1 MENNQKEIV
10 LLKDLGMLSPKETS
24 NYKKRYGL
32 YKCFCGSEFKAQA
45 KSIKSKHTKS
55 CGCIGT
61 SNKHN
66 LTHHRLYKTWLG
78 MMQRCNNPKQISYK
92 YYGAKGIKVCNKWL
106 DINNFIED
114 MYPSFQEGLT
124 IDRIDVN
131 GNYEPS
137 NCRWVDSFV
146 QLRNTRKLQKNN
158 TSGYRGVYFDK
169 YANKWSVIIGVNKKK
184 IKIGYFKTAE
194 EGARAYDKYV
204 IDNNLE
210 HPTNFK
216 REDK

>member
-10 LLKDLGMLSPKETS
+10 LLRDLGMLSPKETS

-131 GNYEPS
+131 GNYEPT
-137 NCRWVDSFV
+137 NCRWSTKTV
-146 QLRNTRKLQKNN
+146 QSRNTRKLMCNN
-158 TSGYRGVYFDK
+158 TSHYRGVHFDNTI
-169 YANKWSVIIGVNKKK
+169 NKWIAKICVNFKRIHIGTFNVA
-184 IKIGYFKTAE
+184 ID
-194 EGARAYDKYV
+194 GALAYDNYV
-204 IDNNLE
+204 IENNLE
-210 HPTNFK
+210 HTKNF
-216 REDK
+216 EY